1 VKKDPMSEVAITPV
15 DIASPVE
22 AVVRSAKD
30 RLRLKYIKLVGFK
43 SFVDPTTVPFP
54 SNLVGIVGPNGCGKS
69 NIIDAVRWVM
79 GESSAKSLR
88 AEAGTDV
95 IFNGSTERKPVG
107 QASIELVFDNPNG
120 ALGGEYANFSEISI
134 KRVINRDSISTY
146 YINNVRARRKD
157 ITDIFLG
164 TGMGP
169 RSYSII
175 EQGMISRLIEA
186 KPEDL
191 RVYIEEA
198 AGISKYKE
206 RRRETENRIKHTREN
221 LDRLNDLLEELTKQL
236 AKLERQSEAAAKYKE
251 LKHDERIY
259 KGQLLALRWK
269 NLSDQIKTLEQT
281 IQQLSVELESEIAK
295 QRSADH
301 QIEQIREHHH
311 DAQEAFQ
318 QVQEK
323 FYGVGSQIARIEQS
337 LTHHQER
344 REQLTQDLQEAELN
358 YTNAKVHVEEDQQ
371 KIDELQSIVI
381 ELEPEHAILQEKMQQ
396 SQESLELAEDN
407 MHQWQNEWDDFNN
420 QSAKASE
427 LAQVSQTQI
436 QHLEQRINHAKQRI
450 EKLLQEHERMSAQL
464 NTDEIT
470 QLQNIIAEQ
479 SAIEQEKQAIV
490 DNCQADIRQT
500 RDNIR
505 STNDKIASLRNDVQK
520 LLGRQ
525 ASLEALQQAALG
537 KNNDQVV
544 EWLSANHLDSKARL
558 AENLKV
564 NDGWDVAVETVLG
577 NYLQAVCV
585 EDINSIANMLE
596 SLTEGELSFIV
607 TQQQHVSN
615 TSDSL
620 ASKVEGT
627 DAVKALL
634 ANVFTANTL
643 QEALQKITQLAE
655 HQSVIT
661 HDGVWVGHGWLK
673 VAKDK
678 DQTQGVIKREQELN
692 TLKQTLDEKQ
702 ALLAECENAITEL
715 NDQLQSL
722 EQSEVEARNALKATA
737 EKLAAMRT
745 EFKVK
750 ESRQE
755 QVKQRVH
762 QLNTEHEEQQTT
774 ITQATEELL
783 TVRTTWQEAMQMMEQ
798 HADLRESLSSQK
810 EQFRQALDNARENNR
825 HSKDAFHDID
835 VKLRTA
841 TTELDSKKNNIIRMS
856 AQLEHSS
863 TRCETLRESIEES
876 HAPLAEFEAELSS
889 LLERRLD
896 VEQELSE
903 KRQQLEIYDEQLKQQ
918 ESQRHEAERQ
928 AEQLRNQ
935 SQDLKMRWQE
945 QQVRAN
951 TIKEQLDEAEENL
964 EDLLANMPEEA
975 NEGEWDQKLT
985 SITNRITRLGPINL
999 AAIDEYET
1007 ELERKVYMDKQLA
1020 DLTEALNILE
1030 AAIQKID
1037 KETRQKFKDTYDIV
1051 NNHFKQLFPK
1061 VFGGGSAYLELTG
1074 EDLLDTGVSVM
1085 ARPPGKKNSTI
1096 HLLSGGEK
1104 ALTAIALVF
1113 SIFQLNPAPFCM
1125 LDEVDAPLDDA
1136 NVGRYCNLIKDMSKQ
1151 VQFIFISHNKV
1162 AMEMAEQLTGVT
1174 MKEPGV
1180 SRMVSVDIDAALA
1193 MAEA

>member
-1 VKKDPMSEVAITPV
+1 MS
-15 DIASPVE
+15 VE
-22 AVVRSAKD
+22 ATSSSG
-30 RLRLKYIKLVGFK
+30 RLRLKNIKLAGFK
-43 SFVDPTTVPFP
+43 SFVDPTVVPFP
-54 SNLVGIVGPNGCGKS
+54 SNLVGVVGPNGCGKS

-120 ALGGEYANFSEISI
+120 AIGGEYASYSEISI
-134 KRVINRDSISTY
+134 RRVINRDSISTY
-146 YINNVRARRKD
+146 FLNNVRCRRKD

-191 RVYIEEA
+191 RVYLEEA

-221 LDRLNDLLEELTKQL
+221 LERLNDLRDELDKQL
-236 AKLERQSEAAAKYKE
+236 ARLQRQSQAAAKYKE

-259 KGQLLALRWK
+259 KGQLLSLRWK
-269 NLSDQIKTLEQT
+269 NLSEQTKTLEQT
-281 IQQLSVELESEIAK
+281 IQQLSIELESQIAK

-301 QIEQIREHHH
+301 EIEQIREYHH
-311 DAQEAFQ
+311 DAQDAFQ

-323 FYGVGSQIARIEQS
+323 FYGIGGKIARTEQS
-337 LTHHQER
+337 ITHQQER
-344 REQLTQDLQEAELN
+344 REQLEHDLQEAEQN
-358 YTNAKVHVEEDQQ
+358 YANAKVHVEEDQH
-371 KIDELQSIVI
+371 KIDELQSILV
-381 ELEPEHAILQEKMQQ
+381 ELEPEHEVAQEKMQQ
-396 SQESLELAEDN
+396 LHETLELTEDN
-407 MHQWQNEWDDFNN
+407 MHQWQNEWDDFNS

-427 LAQVSQTQI
+427 HAQVSQTQI
-436 QHLEQRINHAKQRI
+436 QHLEQRINLAKQRI

-464 NTDEIT
+464 NTDEVD
-470 QLQNIIAEQ
+470 QLQTNIDEQ
-479 SAIEQEKQAIV
+479 SAIEQEKQNIL
-490 DNCQADIRQT
+490 DDCQTEIKQT
-500 RDNIR
+500 RDNVR
-505 STNDKIASLRNDVQK
+505 TTNDNIALLRNDVQK

-537 KNNDQVV
+537 KNNDKVT
-544 EWLSANHLDSKARL
+544 EWLSVNHLTDNVRL
-558 AENLKV
+558 AQNLQV
-564 NDGWDVAVETVLG
+564 TQGWDIAVETVLG
-577 NYLQAVCV
+577 SYLQAVCI
-585 EDINSIANMLE
+585 DDMTSIANVLD
-596 SLTEGELSFIV
+596 SLSEGELSFIV
-607 TQQQHVSN
+607 TSNQSALSN
-615 TSDSL
+615 TDSL
-620 ASKVEGT
+620 ASKVQGAN
-627 DAVKALL
+627 AVNALL
-634 ANVFTANTL
+634 ANVFVANTL
-643 QEALQKITQLAE
+643 SEALHKSTQLAAHE
-655 HQSVIT
+655 SVIT
-661 HDGVWVGHGWLK
+661 PEGIWLGQGWLK

-678 DQTQGVIKREQELN
+678 DQSQGVIKREQELK

-702 ALLAECENAITEL
+702 ALLAESEETITDLNEQLQTLESNEVNARSALKAITE
-715 NDQLQSL
+715 
-722 EQSEVEARNALKATA
+722 R
-737 EKLAAMRT
+737 LAGMRT

-755 QVKQRVH
+755 QVKLRIQ
-762 QLNTEHEEQQTT
+762 QLNHEHNEQQAT
-774 ITQATEELL
+774 IAQATEELL
-783 TVRTTWQEAMQMMEQ
+783 EIRTIWQEAMQLMEQ
-798 HADLRESLSSQK
+798 QADLRETLNNQK
-810 EQFRQALDNARENNR
+810 EQYRQALDNARENNR
-825 HSKDAFHDID
+825 YSKDAFHDID
-835 VKLRTA
+835 IKLRTA
-841 TTELDSKKNNIIRMS
+841 TTELDNKKNNIIRMS
-856 AQLEHSS
+856 TQLEHS
-863 TRCETLRESIEES
+863 TIRCESLRES
-876 HAPLAEFEAELSS
+876 LQEAHEPIT
-889 LLERRLD
+889 LLEVELEALLECRLE

-951 TIKEQLDEAEENL
+951 TIKEQLDETEDNL
-964 EDLLANMPEEA
+964 EELLANMPAEA
-975 NEGEWDQKLT
+975 NETEWDQQLT
-985 SITNRITRLGPINL
+985 TISNRISRLGPINL

-1007 ELERKVYMDKQLA
+1007 ESERKVYMDKQLG
-1020 DLTEALNILE
+1020 DLVEALNLLE
-1030 AAIQKID
+1030 GAIQKID
-1037 KETRQKFKDTYDIV
+1037 KETRQKFKDTYEIV
-1051 NNHFKQLFPK
+1051 NDHFKQLFPK
-1061 VFGGGSAYLELTG
+1061 VFGGGSAYLALTG

-1151 VQFIFISHNKV
+1151 VQFIFISHNKI

-1180 SRMVSVDIDAALA
+1180 SRMVSVDIDAAMA
-1193 MAEA
+1193 MADA

>member
-1 VKKDPMSEVAITPV
+1 MKRVMS
-15 DIASPVE
+15 VE
-22 AVVRSAKD
+22 ATSSSS
-30 RLRLKYIKLVGFK
+30 RLRLKNIKLAGFK
-43 SFVDPTTVPFP
+43 SFVDPTVVPFP
-54 SNLVGIVGPNGCGKS
+54 SNLVGVVGPNGCGKS

-120 ALGGEYANFSEISI
+120 AIGGEYASYSEISI
-134 KRVINRDSISTY
+134 RRVINRDSISTY
-146 YINNVRARRKD
+146 FLNNVRCRRKD

-191 RVYIEEA
+191 RVYLEEA

-221 LDRLNDLLEELTKQL
+221 LERLNDLRDELDKQL
-236 AKLERQSEAAAKYKE
+236 ARLQRQSQAAAKYKE

-259 KGQLLALRWK
+259 KGQLLSLRWK
-269 NLSDQIKTLEQT
+269 NLSEQTKTLEQT
-281 IQQLSVELESEIAK
+281 IQQLSVELESQIAK

-301 QIEQIREHHH
+301 EIEQIREYHHE
-311 DAQEAFQ
+311 AQDAFQ

-323 FYGVGSQIARIEQS
+323 FYGIGGQIARAEQS
-337 LTHHQER
+337 ITHQQER
-344 REQLTQDLQEAELN
+344 REQLEHDLQEAEQN
-358 YTNAKVHVEEDQQ
+358 YANAKVHVEEDQH
-371 KIDELQSIVI
+371 KIDELQSILV
-381 ELEPEHAILQEKMQQ
+381 ELEPEHAIAQEKMQQ
-396 SQESLELAEDN
+396 LQEALELAEDN
-407 MHQWQNEWDDFNN
+407 MHQWQNEWDDFNS

-427 LAQVSQTQI
+427 HAQVSQTQI
-436 QHLEQRINHAKQRI
+436 QHLEQRINLAKQRI

-464 NTDEIT
+464 NTDEVE
-470 QLQNIIAEQ
+470 QLHGHIDEQ
-479 SAIEQEKQAIV
+479 SAIEQDKQNTL
-490 DNCQADIRQT
+490 DDCQAQIKQT
-500 RDNIR
+500 RDNLR
-505 STNDKIASLRNDVQK
+505 TTNDKVALLRNDVQK

-537 KNNDQVV
+537 KNNDQVTQ
-544 EWLSANHLDSKARL
+544 WLSANHLSDNVRL
-558 AENLKV
+558 AQNLQV
-564 NDGWDVAVETVLG
+564 EQGWDIAVETVLG
-577 NYLQAVCV
+577 NYLQAVCI
-585 EDINSIANMLE
+585 DDMGSIANVLD
-596 SLTEGELSFIV
+596 SLSEGELSFIV
-607 TQQQHVSN
+607 TSN
-615 TSDSL
+615 QNTSSHSDSL
-620 ASKVEGT
+620 ASKVQGAN
-627 DAVKALL
+627 AVTALL
-634 ANVFTANTL
+634 SNVFIANTL
-643 QEALQKITQLAE
+643 SEALQKSTQLAAHE
-655 HQSVIT
+655 SVIT
-661 HDGVWVGHGWLK
+661 PDGIWLGHGWLK

-678 DQTQGVIKREQELN
+678 DQSQGVIKREQELN

-702 ALLAECENAITEL
+702 ALLAESEDTITAL
-715 NDQLQSL
+715 NEQLQTL
-722 EQSEVEARNALKATA
+722 ESNEVDARSALKAIT

-755 QVKQRVH
+755 QVKLRIQ
-762 QLNTEHEEQQTT
+762 QLNHEHDEQQST
-774 ITQATEELL
+774 IAQATEELL
-783 TVRTTWQEAMQMMEQ
+783 EVRSTWQEAMQLMEQ
-798 HADLRESLSSQK
+798 QSDLRETLNNQK
-810 EQFRQALDNARENNR
+810 EQYRQALDNARENNR
-825 HSKDAFHDID
+825 YGKDAFHDMDIQ
-835 VKLRTA
+835 LRTA
-841 TTELDSKKNNIIRMS
+841 TTELDNKKNNIIRMS
-856 AQLEHSS
+856 TQLEHS
-863 TRCETLRESIEES
+863 TIRCESLRESLQES
-876 HAPLAEFEAELSS
+876 HEPITQLEVELES
-889 LLERRLD
+889 LLERRLE
-896 VEQELSE
+896 VEEELSE

-928 AEQLRNQ
+928 AEQLRDQ
-935 SQDLKMRWQE
+935 SQELKMRWQE

-951 TIKEQLDEAEENL
+951 TIKEQLDETEDNL
-964 EDLLANMPEEA
+964 EELLANMPAEA
-975 NEGEWDQKLT
+975 NETEWDQQLT
-985 SITNRITRLGPINL
+985 TIGNRISRLGPINL

-1007 ELERKVYMDKQLA
+1007 ESERKVYMDKQLE
-1020 DLTEALNILE
+1020 DLVEALNLLE
-1030 AAIQKID
+1030 GAIQKID
-1037 KETRQKFKDTYDIV
+1037 KETRQKFKDTYEIV
-1051 NNHFKQLFPK
+1051 NSHFKQLFPK
-1061 VFGGGSAYLELTG
+1061 VFGGGSAYLALTG

-1151 VQFIFISHNKV
+1151 VQFIFISHNKI

-1180 SRMVSVDIDAALA
+1180 SRMVSVDIDAAMA